1 MTIPLA
7 SYVALL
13 FTSSPSQFFEAIYLA
28 FFGGFVWEQIIA
40 FLGLGILLYS
50 VVHMRLAKKA
60 GLITSG
66 PYGFVRHP
74 QYLGVVLFTLTLT
87 TRSYWIG
94 KNTFG
99 VSWISPEL
107 TVVIWFGTLF
117 AYIALALVEE
127 LHLSKV
133 FASEYEQY
141 KERTGFL
148 FPFGNSRNRGLEII
162 LSVLVPALILAA
174 ILFLSPSMPI
184 LLKES
189 GADQIHES
197 PDNIS
202 LSLISVSFSK
212 CILEEAT
219 CVAVDLTN
227 GSPPMRFDI
236 RSAPKTLSTIK
247 SGNII
252 GSDVEIQGHQ
262 RSTGYSSRIH

>member
-1 MTIPLA
+1 MDQVVSDNQQESVEKGKSIPAENRQSRASSIVAALLPFAQSIPPLTAWGGLMTIPLV
-7 SYVALL
+7 SYAALL
-13 FTSSPSQFFEAIYLA
+13 FTSSPSQFFEAIYLV

-50 VVHMRLAKKA
+50 VVHMRLTKKE

-74 QYLGVVLFTLTLT
+74 QYLGVVLLTLTLT

-133 FASEYEQY
+133 IASEYEQY

-184 LLKES
+184 LL
-189 GADQIHES
+189 
-197 PDNIS
+197 
-202 LSLISVSFSK
+202 
-212 CILEEAT
+212 
-219 CVAVDLTN
+219 
-227 GSPPMRFDI
+227 
-236 RSAPKTLSTIK
+236 
-247 SGNII
+247 
-252 GSDVEIQGHQ
+252 
-262 RSTGYSSRIH
+262 

>member
-1 MTIPLA
+1 MDQVVSDKQQESVEKGKSIPAESRQSRASSIVAALLPFAQSIPPLTAWGGLMTIPLV
-7 SYVALL
+7 SYAALL

-50 VVHMRLAKKA
+50 VVHMRLAKKE

-99 VSWISPEL
+99 VSWISPEF

-117 AYIALALVEE
+117 AYIALALIEE

-141 KERTGFL
+141 KKRTGFL

-184 LLKES
+184 LL
-189 GADQIHES
+189 
-197 PDNIS
+197 
-202 LSLISVSFSK
+202 
-212 CILEEAT
+212 
-219 CVAVDLTN
+219 
-227 GSPPMRFDI
+227 
-236 RSAPKTLSTIK
+236 
-247 SGNII
+247 
-252 GSDVEIQGHQ
+252 
-262 RSTGYSSRIH
+262 

>member
-1 MTIPLA
+1 MDQVVSDKQQESVEKGKSIPAESRQSRASSIVAALLPFAQSIPPLTAWGGLMTIPLV
-7 SYVALL
+7 SYAALL
-13 FTSSPSQFFEAIYLA
+13 FTSSPSQFFEAIYLV

-50 VVHMRLAKKA
+50 VVHMRLTKKE

-74 QYLGVVLFTLTLT
+74 QYLGVVLLTLTLT

-184 LLKES
+184 LL
-189 GADQIHES
+189 
-197 PDNIS
+197 
-202 LSLISVSFSK
+202 
-212 CILEEAT
+212 
-219 CVAVDLTN
+219 
-227 GSPPMRFDI
+227 
-236 RSAPKTLSTIK
+236 
-247 SGNII
+247 
-252 GSDVEIQGHQ
+252 
-262 RSTGYSSRIH
+262 

>member
-1 MTIPLA
+1 MDQVVSDKQQESVEKGKSIPTESRQSRPSSIVAALLPFAQSIPPLTVWGGLMTIPLV

-28 FFGGFVWEQIIA
+28 FFGGFVWEQVIA

-50 VVHMRLAKKA
+50 VVHMRLTKKE

-184 LLKES
+184 LL
-189 GADQIHES
+189 
-197 PDNIS
+197 
-202 LSLISVSFSK
+202 
-212 CILEEAT
+212 
-219 CVAVDLTN
+219 
-227 GSPPMRFDI
+227 
-236 RSAPKTLSTIK
+236 
-247 SGNII
+247 
-252 GSDVEIQGHQ
+252 
-262 RSTGYSSRIH
+262 

>member
-1 MTIPLA
+1 MDQVVSDKQQESVEKGKSIPAESRQSRASSIVAALLPFAQSIPPLTAWGGLMTIPLV
-7 SYVALL
+7 SYAALL
-13 FTSSPSQFFEAIYLA
+13 FTSSPSQFFEAIYLV

-50 VVHMRLAKKA
+50 VVHMRLAKKE

-184 LLKES
+184 LL
-189 GADQIHES
+189 
-197 PDNIS
+197 
-202 LSLISVSFSK
+202 
-212 CILEEAT
+212 
-219 CVAVDLTN
+219 
-227 GSPPMRFDI
+227 
-236 RSAPKTLSTIK
+236 
-247 SGNII
+247 
-252 GSDVEIQGHQ
+252 
-262 RSTGYSSRIH
+262 

>member
-1 MTIPLA
+1 MDQVVSDNQQESVEKGKSIPAENRQSRASSIVAALLPFAQSIPPLTAWGGLMTIPLV
-7 SYVALL
+7 SYAALL
-13 FTSSPSQFFEAIYLA
+13 FTSSPSQFFEAIYLV

-50 VVHMRLAKKA
+50 VVHMRLTKKE

-117 AYIALALVEE
+117 AYIALALIEE

-184 LLKES
+184 LL
-189 GADQIHES
+189 
-197 PDNIS
+197 
-202 LSLISVSFSK
+202 
-212 CILEEAT
+212 
-219 CVAVDLTN
+219 
-227 GSPPMRFDI
+227 
-236 RSAPKTLSTIK
+236 
-247 SGNII
+247 
-252 GSDVEIQGHQ
+252 
-262 RSTGYSSRIH
+262 